1 MDTTDTV
8 SRSWSSHAFDWTII
22 VLGGLV
28 AAGAFSWLFTTDVPI
43 DWVAFLGLPLIV
55 VMGFFPMLLVRAG
68 GGIEV
73 GLDVCVLVFL
83 VCVTD
88 PVLALVV
95 WSLGTAICQVLTDK
109 QRATK
114 AFNTGLGV
122 LAGGLLVLVTEVFRP
137 VGPTYTEELLAVG
150 LGAVV
155 YFVFD
160 FLVTSVSLSLEEG
173 TPLHSEFAAPR
184 GAATAGAAFLAISSL
199 GYLGAVVYEDV
210 RWATALLAVP
220 VTTIVVASRVQS
232 RGTEHARRLS
242 VLLDTAVKVQSLVDR
257 ETLLDTL
264 RQASSDLLHD
274 QRVELRT
281 TPPSAREIGV
291 RVQGT
296 EDELWI
302 VGRALSRARSTV
314 RDDLN
319 GLAALVALADDA
331 FTRLSLTDAMAHLAW
346 HDPLT
351 GLANRSLFMDRV
363 EHAMEMQHRRVGRLA
378 VLFCDLDGFKR
389 VNDLFGHA
397 AGDDVLVEVG
407 KRIRAAVRQE
417 DTVSRLG
424 GDEFAVLLEDVRPE
438 DVDLACNRILA
449 SLRGGIQLYGETV
462 AVTTS
467 IGVALSETGAS
478 ADALLSQADLAMYH
492 AKSQGKDRH
501 ETYRLSF
508 GDERRHRLEL
518 VETLRRAVE
527 ARGLEVVY
535 QPVLDLRGPQIVGV
549 EALVRWRRDGVL
561 VPPDVFIPTAEETG
575 LIVGLGEIVLDI
587 VARDAP
593 RLVTAA
599 GRRLAVSVNV
609 SAQQLQ
615 LEEFSADVLAARDRM
630 GDVDLVLEV
639 TERDFVN
646 NDPRGLATMST
657 LADADIRFAIDDF
670 GVGFSSMNY
679 LQRLP
684 VRILKIDRSFV
695 ADMDDEERTC
705 TLVRSM
711 VVMGEALGLDV
722 VIEGI
727 ERVDQLEHLT
737 AHAGASLGQG
747 FLFGRPMSVDNM
759 IAVLADPSLVVTLAS
774 PSATAKQQS
783 ERSARRPAPRATT

>member
-8 SRSWSSHAFDWTII
+8 SRSWSSHAFDWTI
-22 VLGGLV
+22 VALGGLV
-28 AAGAFSWLFTTDVPI
+28 AAGAFGWLFTTDVPI
-43 DWVAFLGLPLIV
+43 DWAAFLGVPLIV

-95 WSLGTAICQVLTDK
+95 WSLGTAICQVFTDK
-109 QRATK
+109 QAATK

-122 LAGGLLVLVTEVFRP
+122 LAGGLMVLMTEVFRP
-137 VGPTYTEELLAVG
+137 DTEELVAVG

-173 TPLHSEFAAPR
+173 TPLHNEFAAPR

-257 ETLLDTL
+257 ETLLATL

-274 QRVELRT
+274 PRVELRT

-296 EDELWI
+296 DEELWI

-449 SLRGGIQLYGETV
+449 SLRGGIMLYGEAV

-575 LIVGLGEIVLDI
+575 LIVGLGEIVLDV

-593 RLVTAA
+593 RLVAAA

-615 LEEFSADVLAARDRM
+615 LEHFAVDVLDARDRM

-657 LADADIRFAIDDF
+657 LADADVRFAIDDF

-705 TLVRSM
+705 TLVKSM
-711 VVMGEALGLDV
+711 VVMGEALGLEV

-737 AHAGASLGQG
+737 EHAGASLGQG
-747 FLFGRPMSVDNM
+747 FLFGRPMSLEDM
-759 IAVLADPSLVVTLAS
+759 TAVLADPSLVVTLAS
-774 PSATAKQQS
+774 PAAVASPSPARAS
-783 ERSARRPAPRATT
+783 RRSAPRAAT